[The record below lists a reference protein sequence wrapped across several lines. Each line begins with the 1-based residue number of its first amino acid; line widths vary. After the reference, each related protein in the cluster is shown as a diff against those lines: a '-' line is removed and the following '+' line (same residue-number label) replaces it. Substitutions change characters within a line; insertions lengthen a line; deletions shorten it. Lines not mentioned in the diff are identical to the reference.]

1 MGERGERGERV
12 RSGGREEIG
21 FFFLGSVNSEGKKK
35 KKRESVAPRIRI
47 ENDKTH
53 GFLTPAGIEVVIP
66 VVLVEESTAA
76 ELQRAQ
82 KRRTLRAIAVE
93 PPSRRHR
100 RRRRCR
106 SISFFVAGSEGR
118 RGISLLLL
126 MRIGEERTITSSQA
140 AHGSRLEEAAERRGR
155 EKEFL

>member
-1 MGERGERGERV
+1 MGVEKRLD
-12 RSGGREEIG
+12 
-21 FFFLGSVNSEGKKK
+21 FFFLAASIRKE
-35 KKRESVAPRIRI
+35 KKRKGESVAPRIRI
-47 ENDKTH
+47 ENDNTH
-53 GFLTPAGIEVVIP
+53 GFLTPAEIEVVIP

-155 EKEFL
+155 EKKFL